1 MGTKTVAALAL
12 DGVITYDLACA
23 VQMFRRGPGRTG
35 QPDGFDLV
43 TCGHRPG
50 SVWTPDGFHLNVE
63 HGVDTLEAADI
74 VVVPARAPHDHPP
87 PDDVLN
93 ALRGAHQRGA
103 VVLSIC
109 LGAFV
114 LAAAGLLDGRP
125 ATTHWEYC
133 DDMRRLYPRVE
144 LRPDALYVDDGDIL
158 TSAGLSAGMDLCLHV
173 VRRELGAAAA
183 SDLARWNVMA
193 PHRDGGQAQ
202 FIPPVRTALGA
213 GGLGPTLSWA
223 AERLAEI
230 DDVSALARHAHLSL
244 RTFNRRFAEEVGTTP
259 KRWLDV
265 QRATRA
271 RELLENTDMTV
282 ESIAAQCGFGSV
294 AAMRTHLRRVTA
306 ATPSAYRRAFRR

>member
-183 SDLARWNVMA
+183 SDLARWIANLLEGCGSMPA
-193 PHRDGGQAQ
+193 LTGPQSALFR
-202 FIPPVRTALGA
+202 FIPRGSLAPPAPRWPRQRPSRPRRTAV
-213 GGLGPTLSWA
+213 
-223 AERLAEI
+223 R
-230 DDVSALARHAHLSL
+230 D
-244 RTFNRRFAEEVGTTP
+244 
-259 KRWLDV
+259 
-265 QRATRA
+265 RATHGSA
-271 RELLENTDMTV
+271 R
-282 ESIAAQCGFGSV
+282 
-294 AAMRTHLRRVTA
+294 MRPPGR
-306 ATPSAYRRAFRR
+306 

>member
-50 SVWTPDGFHLNVE
+50 SVWTPDGFHLDVE

-133 DDMRRLYPRVE
+133 ADMRRLYPRVE

-230 DDVSALARHAHLSL
+230 DDVGTGEACASESSHLQPPIRGRSRHH
-244 RTFNRRFAEEVGTTP
+244 
-259 KRWLDV
+259 
-265 QRATRA
+265 
-271 RELLENTDMTV
+271 
-282 ESIAAQCGFGSV
+282 AQAV
-294 AAMRTHLRRVTA
+294 A
-306 ATPSAYRRAFRR
+306 RRAAGDASS

>member
-23 VQMFRRGPGRTG
+23 VQMFRRGPGRAG

-43 TCGHRPG
+43 TCGHRAG
-50 SVWTPDGFHLNVE
+50 SVWTPDGFNLEVE
-63 HGVDTLEAADI
+63 HGIDALETADI
-74 VVVPARAPHDHPP
+74 VVVPARAPHDHQP
-87 PDDVLN
+87 PDDVLS
-93 ALRGAHQRGA
+93 ALVTAHERGA
-103 VVLSIC
+103 VIFSIC

-133 DDMRRLYPRVE
+133 
-144 LRPDALYVDDGDIL
+144 L

-173 VRRELGAAAA
+173 LRRELGAAAA
-183 SDLARWNVMA
+183 SEMARWNVMA

-202 FIPPVRTALGA
+202 FIPPPRNSHDSA
-213 GGLGPTLSWA
+213 GLGPTLSWA
-223 AERLAEI
+223 SEYLAEI

-244 RTFNRRFAEEVGTTP
+244 RTFNRRFGEEVGTTP
-259 KRWLDV
+259 KRWLDL

-271 RELLENTDMTV
+271 RELLENTDLTM

-294 AAMRTHLRRVTA
+294 TAMRTHLRRVTA
-306 ATPSAYRRAFRR
+306 TTPSAYRRAFRR

>member
-35 QPDGFDLV
+35 QPDSFDLV

-50 SVWTPDGFHLNVE
+50 SVWTPDGFHLDVE

-114 LAAAGLLDGRP
+114 PAAAGLLDGRP

-183 SDLARWNVMA
+183 S
-193 PHRDGGQAQ
+193 
-202 FIPPVRTALGA
+202 
-213 GGLGPTLSWA
+213 
-223 AERLAEI
+223 
-230 DDVSALARHAHLSL
+230 
-244 RTFNRRFAEEVGTTP
+244 
-259 KRWLDV
+259 
-265 QRATRA
+265 
-271 RELLENTDMTV
+271 
-282 ESIAAQCGFGSV
+282 GFGSLERHGATSRWRPGSV
-294 AAMRTHLRRVTA
+294 HPARQDRPRCRRSGA
-306 ATPSAYRRAFRR
+306 DIELGGRASRRDR

>member
-50 SVWTPDGFHLNVE
+50 SVWTPDGFHLEVE

-193 PHRDGGQAQ
+193 PYRDGGQAQ

-223 AERLAEI
+223 AERLTEI

-306 ATPSAYRRAFRR
+306 TTPSAYRRAFRR